1 MSPTHLLNIVTG
13 LTLAATVTLVSAQEP
28 SDGFLCCNMR
38 SNGSWISDSNYAESG
53 KRIIQI
59 GTPIIY
65 KGLGSNRVLVEI
77 EGKRQAIGND
87 YSRDIALEA
96 FARRY
101 IVKDDPR
108 AKLEAMPA
116 KLRRAIETAR
126 VTRGMTKDQV
136 VMAMGYPISSENP
149 HLDAKRWR
157 YWLWSFSPFTI
168 LFDEAGAV
176 SHIETDPNTLVKV
189 FLE

>member
-1 MSPTHLLNIVTG
+1 MSPIRLLNIIIG
-13 LTLAATVTLVSAQEP
+13 LTLAATVTPLSAQEL

-38 SNGSWISDSNYAESG
+38 SDGSWISDSNYAESG

-65 KGLGSNRVLVEI
+65 KGLGRNRVLVEI

-108 AKLEAMPA
+108 AKLEAMPP

-126 VTRGMTKDQV
+126 VTRGMTKEQV

-149 HLDAKRWR
+149 HLDVKRWK

-168 LFDEAGAV
+168 EFDEAGGV
-176 SHIETDPNTLVKV
+176 SHVETDPNTLPKV